1 MGEYGWC
8 VESGNYQSGRAV
20 SFWCVIDSGAASMT
34 AAFDDRSI
42 VRAQTSLMSLAY
54 STQSSSSRLSRQQQ
68 KKWDEVAWA
77 ISSDTVVCES
87 LELASM
93 AYPSALAEHWDRRA
107 RERIVG
113 SGIAASLI
121 WAMFWRWVFP
131 MLLDLAERW
140 LRDQLM
146 APVSATTTT
155 VRHP

>member
-1 MGEYGWC
+1 
-8 VESGNYQSGRAV
+8 
-20 SFWCVIDSGAASMT
+20 MT

-54 STQSSSSRLSRQQQ
+54 STQGKSARLNRQQQ

-87 LELASM
+87 LELANM
-93 AYPSALAEHWDRRA
+93 AHPSALAEHWDCRA

-121 WAMFWRWVFP
+121 WALLWRWVFP

-140 LRDQLM
+140 LRDQILNQ
-146 APVSATTTT
+146 TT
-155 VRHP
+155 VVTARKES